1 MKSLISSVLF
11 LLVAFTA
18 NAETF
23 EISGA
28 VQRIE
33 LEKSLITIDGKRYQ
47 LPNRVPESLVPTG
60 GPVIYQLRPGSVIA
74 ASGSHATPFPKLD
87 SVAILRQPSPEEQIQ
102 MQSEMDNE

>member
-1 MKSLISSVLF
+1 MKALISSALF
-11 LLVAFTA
+11 LLVASTA

-28 VQRIE
+28 IQRIE
-33 LEKSLITIDGKRYQ
+33 LEKSLITVEGKRYQ
-47 LPNRVPESLVPTG
+47 LPNRIPESLMPTG

-74 ASGSHATPFPKLD
+74 ASGTHATPFPMLE
-87 SVAILRQPSPEEQIQ
+87 SVAILRQPTPDEQLQ